1 MSPRPKLKSDSQDRE
16 WDIVTVAS
24 RHLNTMG
31 VSVEW
36 FGEIAAELGISRPAL
51 YNYVVDRDDLLF
63 RCYLRSC
70 EALEQTLKT
79 VTTATRDPVRVLDG
93 FVTEATSPQAPE
105 TAVLSEI
112 DVLAPDRQ
120 AIIRARRDALV
131 AWLSSTLG
139 KGIAEGVFRPF
150 DTAIIANAVLG
161 MASWRPLSRRWNANA
176 GLPADTAGIKAI
188 LFRGLAADPTAPRA
202 QPGCFVHPPP
212 ARIDVFDRRA
222 MESARRETILL
233 AASAL
238 FNRRGI
244 GATRVEDVGA
254 AVGLSKRAIYHY
266 IGHKDALVDACVERA
281 ITFYLAVVDAA
292 EEARRP
298 RGLEVACCAAIGDV
312 IETICD
318 PERTVLVPYVG
329 SGLLSAEAQRAM
341 TDFARRLRAGYWKIL
356 VDGQGE
362 GSIRSLPLDE
372 VLSGLPGV
380 FSWAASSPTWSVEAR
395 RTIANELTTPGIARG
410 VLA

>member
-1 MSPRPKLKSDSQDRE
+1 MSPRPKLKSESQDRE

-36 FGEIAAELGISRPAL
+36 FSEIAAELGISRPAL

-70 EALEQTLKT
+70 EALELILKT
-79 VTTATRDPVRVLDG
+79 VTAATRDPLQVLDG

-112 DVLAPDRQ
+112 DVLPPDRQ

-139 KGIAEGVFRPF
+139 KGVAEGVFRPL
-150 DTAIIANAVLG
+150 DTGIVANAVLG
-161 MASWRPLSRRWNANA
+161 MASWRPLSRRWNSNA
-176 GLPADTAGIKAI
+176 ALPSGADGIKET
-188 LFRGLAADPTAPRA
+188 LFRGLAANPKAPRA
-202 QPGCFVHPPP
+202 RPACFVHPPP

-281 ITFYLAVVDAA
+281 ITFYLAVMAAA
-292 EEARRP
+292 ERLPVQR
-298 RGLEVACCAAIGDV
+298 LEACCAAIGDV

-341 TDFARRLRAGYWKIL
+341 TDFSPRLSAGYQKIL
-356 VDGQGE
+356 LDGQGE

-380 FSWAASSPTWSVEAR
+380 FSWAASSPPASVAAR
-395 RTIANELTTPGIARG
+395 SRIADELATLIARG
-410 VLA
+410 ILA